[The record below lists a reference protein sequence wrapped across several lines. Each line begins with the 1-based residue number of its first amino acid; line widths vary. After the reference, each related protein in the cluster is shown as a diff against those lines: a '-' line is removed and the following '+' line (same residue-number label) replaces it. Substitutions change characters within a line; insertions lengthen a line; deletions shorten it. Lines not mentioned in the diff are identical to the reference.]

1 MEKTILYKFNIEMT
15 EQDFYEFNKYHI
27 TESKENKKSVRT
39 IRWYVPIIFF
49 FLAVYYIVG
58 SEDVWLSAYIIA
70 VCLLFSLIWIFS
82 ANKIMLKSFER
93 WMKKKKKNGELQFY
107 FEKAAVIEFYEE
119 YFTETSEKKKTEL
132 NYNAIY
138 KVSVLEGKAIYIYQ
152 SPALVNIIPFS
163 AFCDDAQRAEFIEF
177 IKQKTGK

>member
-1 MEKTILYKFNIEMT
+1 MLYKFNVEIT
-15 EQDFYEFNKYHI
+15 EQDFYEFNKYHL
-27 TESKENKKSVRT
+27 TTDKENKKGARL
-39 IRWYVPIIFF
+39 IRWYVLLILFF
-49 FLAVYYIVG
+49 MAVYYIVG
-58 SEDVWLSAYIIA
+58 TEEPWLVAYIIA
-70 VCLLFSLIWIFS
+70 IYSAIYLIVIFS

-107 FEKAAVIEFYEE
+107 FEKAAVMEFYEE

-132 NYNAIY
+132 NYNAVY

-152 SPALVNIIPFS
+152 SPTLVNIIPFS